1 MKLTVFNGSP
11 KPGPNNTQILIEH
24 LAKGFKT
31 VPGMEVEVFKL
42 NKMPENMHAAEIF
55 AQAETVVVAFPLYT
69 FAMPG
74 DVKLFFEAL
83 EPYRGK
89 CNGKKLG
96 FLVQYGFIEA
106 VHARPL
112 EKHLEKLSAM
122 LGCDYIGTII
132 KGGCDSL
139 TTASES
145 RFRKFYEGMQAIG
158 KTLAEK
164 RTFDETQLKAYAKPE
179 TTKKYGRWFMTILV
193 KFINYFYWGRMLK
206 KNGLSVT
213 ESFATPYKQ

>member
-42 NKMPENMHAAEIF
+42 DKMPENMHAAELF
-55 AQAETVVVAFPLYT
+55 AQAETVLVAFPLYT

-122 LGCDYIGTII
+122 LGCDYIGTISRVAAI
-132 KGGCDSL
+132 RLPLLPNPDSGNSMRECRL
-139 TTASES
+139 
-145 RFRKFYEGMQAIG
+145 
-158 KTLAEK
+158 LARLWLKSGRLMKPSLKLMRSQK
-164 RTFDETQLKAYAKPE
+164 RQ
-179 TTKKYGRWFMTILV
+179 
-193 KFINYFYWGRMLK
+193 
-206 KNGLSVT
+206 KNTVAGL
-213 ESFATPYKQ
+213 